1 MNRLLIFNAKNNSFK
16 KNYRSLSAPYIA
28 PPNLTYDIFNEK
40 STFISWLPISSSQV
54 PGRLLGYRIRYKL
67 YFDNISQAI
76 VIDVDQY
83 TQNKMIYSLKP
94 FSFYWLEI
102 SGFTIAGEGPKS
114 LVIIE
119 TPPGRKLIS

>member
-1 MNRLLIFNAKNNSFK
+1 MT
-16 KNYRSLSAPYIA
+16 APYIA

-40 STFISWLPISSSQV
+40 SAFLSWLPISSSQV
-54 PGRLLGYRIRYKL
+54 PGRLLGYRIRYRL
-67 YFDNISQAI
+67 YFENTTVAKD
-76 VIDVDQY
+76 IDVDQY
-83 TQNKMIYSLKP
+83 TQNRMIYNLKP

-119 TPPGRKLIS
+119 TPPGG